1 MSRLTIAVHN
11 KAGLYVHRG
20 SLVAIV
26 PGGRR
31 IHIHIHML
39 VSARVWRDKQIA
51 MPGALR
57 SRSFWLRAAAG
68 LSFLGPLVPITTKE
82 VSWLTPPPG
91 SETSRT
97 AAFHHSRSAPL
108 CCGLLALSLSLPS
121 ASTLALLLAWRLF

>member
-1 MSRLTIAVHN
+1 MRVAYLHHEVNELLSHIIHIHMLVSARVWRDKQIEVGTQITDVLWSEF
-11 KAGLYVHRG
+11 
-20 SLVAIV
+20 SLV
-26 PGGRR
+26 PLLKDLP

-91 SETSRT
+91 E
-97 AAFHHSRSAPL
+97 
-108 CCGLLALSLSLPS
+108 
-121 ASTLALLLAWRLF
+121 